1 MTRGLDT
8 NVIVRYLT
16 QDDPVQARKANATIE
31 GTLAKGG
38 SCYVSV
44 VVLCEIVWVLRGAYG
59 FARNAVLLALDR
71 ILETAGFRVEDR
83 DFVRDALEEFRRG
96 RGDFADYVVGVRNRA
111 AGCSTTV
118 TFDRSLKGSEL
129 FSVL

>member
-8 NVIVRYLT
+8 NVLVRYLT
-16 QDDPVQARKANATIE
+16 QDDPVQARKANAIIE

-71 ILETAGFRVEDR
+71 ILETAGFLVEDR
-83 DFVRDALEEFRRG
+83 DFVQDALEGFRRG

-129 FSVL
+129 FSIL

>member
-8 NVIVRYLT
+8 NVLVRYLT
-16 QDDPVQARKANATIE
+16 QDDPIQARRANAIID

-38 SCYVSV
+38 RCYVSV

-59 FARNAVLLALDR
+59 FARKAVLLTLDR
-71 ILETAGFRVEDR
+71 VLETSGFLVEDR
-83 DFVRDALEEFRRG
+83 DSVRDALEEFRGG
-96 RGDFADYVVGVRNRA
+96 RGDFADYLMGVRNRK

-118 TFDRSLKGSEL
+118 TFDRSLEGSEL

>member
-1 MTRGLDT
+1 VTRGIDT
-8 NVIVRYLT
+8 NVLVRYLT
-16 QDDPVQARKANATIE
+16 QDDPAQARRANALIE

-38 SCYVSV
+38 SCYLSV
-44 VVLCEIVWVLRGAYG
+44 VVLCEVAWVLRGAYG
-59 FARNAVLLALDR
+59 FGKNAVLLALDR
-71 ILETAGFRVEDR
+71 IFETAGFLVEDR
-83 DFVRDALEEFRRG
+83 DRVRGALEEFRRG
-96 RGDFADYVVGVRNRA
+96 RGDFADYVMGVRNRA

>member
-1 MTRGLDT
+1 VIRGVDT

-16 QDDPVQARKANATIE
+16 QDDLAQARKANGMIE

-44 VVLCEIVWVLRGAYG
+44 VVLCEIAWVLRGAYG
-59 FARNAVLLALDR
+59 FGKSAVQLALDR
-71 ILETAGFRVEDR
+71 ILDTSGFLVEDR
-83 DFVRDALEEFRRG
+83 DLVRDALEEFRRG
-96 RGDFADYVVGVRNRA
+96 RGDFADYVMGVRNRS
-111 AGCSTTV
+111 AGCATTV
-118 TFDRSLKGSEL
+118 TFDRTLKGSEL

>member
-16 QDDPVQARKANATIE
+16 QDDPVQSRKANSIIE

-59 FARNAVLLALDR
+59 FARKAVLLALDR
-71 ILETAGFRVEDR
+71 ILETAGFLVEDR
-83 DFVRDALEEFRRG
+83 DFVQDALEGFRRG

-111 AGCSTTV
+111 AGCRTTV
-118 TFDRSLKGSEL
+118 TFDRSLEGSEL
-129 FSVL
+129 FSIL

>member
-1 MTRGLDT
+1 MIRGIDT
-8 NVIVRYLT
+8 NVLVRYLT
-16 QDDPVQARKANATIE
+16 QGDPAQARKANAIIE

-44 VVLCEIVWVLRGAYG
+44 VVLCEIARVLRGAYG
-59 FARNAVLLALDR
+59 FRKTAVLLALDR
-71 ILETAGFRVEDR
+71 ILETAGFLIEDR
-83 DFVRDALEEFRRG
+83 DLVRDALEEFRRG
-96 RGDFADYVVGVRNRA
+96 RGDFADYVMGVRNRA

-118 TFDRSLKGSEL
+118 TFDRSLRRSAL